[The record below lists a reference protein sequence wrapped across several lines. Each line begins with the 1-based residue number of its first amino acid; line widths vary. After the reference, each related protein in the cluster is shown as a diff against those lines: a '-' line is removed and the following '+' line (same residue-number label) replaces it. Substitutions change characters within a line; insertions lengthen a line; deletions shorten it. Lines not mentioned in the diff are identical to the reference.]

1 MQNFLFVRGALKL
14 IDFGIAKAIE
24 KEDTTNVYRETLS
37 GTLSYMSPEAIMDTS
52 TNAKG
57 VRVNKCGR
65 VSVCPTKNQNLIICN
80 LHSLISIISLHFSG
94 VRYLVARL
102 HIVPDGVRQDSIRSL
117 PRYPAESVGHHQCQ
131 PYY

>member
-1 MQNFLFVRGALKL
+1 MLDVYIAKFTQVCYFSIILLSVRGALKL

-24 KEDTTNVYRETLS
+24 REDTTNVYRETLS

-65 VSVCPTKNQNLIICN
+65 VSKKRGCDI
-80 LHSLISIISLHFSG
+80 
-94 VRYLVARL
+94 
-102 HIVPDGVRQDSIRSL
+102 
-117 PRYPAESVGHHQCQ
+117 
-131 PYY
+131 